1 MIEKL
6 AESSGNILGYKA
18 IGVVKVSDYEK
29 LVPEVE
35 SLVEMEGHF
44 RMLLDL
50 GEFKSEEVRA
60 WLPDLKFGLRF
71 RDKIDKM
78 AIVGDKR
85 WEEWMTPLAKPFY
98 ARDAKFFHS
107 AEIAKAW
114 AWLRE

>member
-6 AESSGNILGYKA
+6 GESSGNILGYSVK
-18 IGVVKVSDYEK
+18 GVVKVSDYEK

-35 SLVEMEGHF
+35 SLVEKEGHL

-78 AIVGDKR
+78 ALG
-85 WEEWMTPLAKPFY
+85 
-98 ARDAKFFHS
+98 S
-107 AEIAKAW
+107 
-114 AWLRE
+114 